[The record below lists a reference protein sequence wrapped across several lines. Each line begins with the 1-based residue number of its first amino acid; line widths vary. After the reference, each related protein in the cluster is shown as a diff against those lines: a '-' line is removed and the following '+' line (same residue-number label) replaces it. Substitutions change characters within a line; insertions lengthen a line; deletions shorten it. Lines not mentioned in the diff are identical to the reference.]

1 MIIMILCV
9 VIFILALIYCISERW
24 QAPDGIALLVL
35 LGIYLSFFVITA
47 IVPGKTEWNTRY
59 LGLSS
64 RIALWNGGA
73 EDPTLWTE
81 VAEYNEDLADA
92 KRNTKNIWVNWISEK
107 DCLNYEPIE
116 IPEYERKG

>member
-1 MIIMILCV
+1 MLIMILSAAAFVLAVIYYIWDRTKEGLMLLGLLGVYLFVFV
-9 VIFILALIYCISERW
+9 VMAI
-24 QAPDGIALLVL
+24 APDE
-35 LGIYLSFFVITA
+35 
-47 IVPGKTEWNTRY
+47 TEWNTRY

-64 RIALWNGGA
+64 RIALWNDGA

>member
-1 MIIMILCV
+1 MIIMIFIA
-9 VIFILALIYCISERW
+9 VIFILSLIYCIYYRTKEGWMILILVTVWFLYFLFVALGFTSE
-24 QAPDGIALLVL
+24 
-35 LGIYLSFFVITA
+35 T
-47 IVPGKTEWNTRY
+47 TEWNTRY

-64 RIALWNGGA
+64 RIALWNSGA
-73 EDPTLWTE
+73 EDPTLWTD

-92 KRNTKNIWVNWISEK
+92 KKNTKNIWVNWISEK